1 MTVGADPFRYFRVEA
16 AEILEE
22 LGKGILALER
32 GARPADL
39 VPNLLRLAHTLKGA
53 ARVVKHVTLAELAHA
68 IEDVLVPLR
77 EQSSPLERDRV
88 AAALALLDG
97 MAAQVATLDRPPGEE
112 GPRLA
117 PAAIGAPT
125 LQRPPEAPAARAD
138 VAEMDALLERLS
150 EAQVSLDGLRAV
162 SEPLVRARR
171 LAERAVAEVEAGEAL
186 LPGPTRASL
195 DELRAVLRELERTFE
210 GALDRASR
218 ELGLAREGA
227 AQLQLMKA
235 STVFASLERAAR
247 DVAHATGKRVT
258 FTARGGEVR
267 LDAYVLGVLHAA
279 LLQLVRNAVAH
290 GVETE
295 RERVAAGKPPAGALE
310 LVVSRQGRRALFVC
324 RDDGRGVDLE
334 GVRRVVRE
342 RGLGAA
348 EAHRLDQ
355 AELLSLLMV
364 GGITTSRVVTQLAG
378 RGVGLDVVREAV
390 QRLGG
395 QVQVRTEASRGT
407 TFEIAVPV
415 SVASLEALVVEA
427 GGLRAALPVDAVRGA
442 LRVHERDVTETA
454 TGAAIVHENETIPFV
469 PLASLLGRPVAPR
482 ERSAGG
488 WPAVVLGAGGSSV
501 ALAVDR
507 LLGTE
512 TLVLRALSPLAA
524 VDPIVSAASLD
535 AAGDPQ
541 LVLDPEALVRGA
553 RQAVRSERVS
563 PLRARL
569 PLLVIDDS
577 LTTRMLE
584 QSILESAGYAVDVA
598 SSAEEGLEK
607 ATIRRYGLYLVDVEM
622 PGMDGF
628 TFVERTRA
636 DPRFRDTPAILVTS
650 RGSPEDRR
658 RGAAAGAGAYI
669 VKGDFDQTELLRTIR
684 RLLGEA

>member
-1 MTVGADPFRYFRVEA
+1 VTVGADPYKYFRVEA
-16 AEILEE
+16 AEIVED

-39 VPNLLRLAHTLKGA
+39 TPNLLRLAHTLKGA
-53 ARVVKHVTLAELAHA
+53 ARVVKHGQLAELAHA

-77 EQSSPLERDRV
+77 EQFSPLKRDR
-88 AAALALLDG
+88 ADAALALLDA

-117 PAAIGAPT
+117 TATGAPGP
-125 LQRPPEAPAARAD
+125 RPPPEAPAARAD

-150 EAQVSLDGLRAV
+150 EAQVSLHGLRAV

-171 LAERAVAEVEAGEAL
+171 LAERAVAEVAAREAH
-186 LPGPTRASL
+186 LPDPARASL
-195 DELRAVLRELERTFE
+195 DELRTVLVDLERTFE

-247 DVAHATGKRVT
+247 DVAQAAGKRVT

-295 RERVAAGKPPAGALE
+295 RERIAAGKPPSGALE

-342 RGLGAA
+342 RGLGAS
-348 EAHRLDQ
+348 EVQRLDQ
-355 AELLSLLMV
+355 EELLRILLE
-364 GGITTSRVVTQLAG
+364 GGITTSRAVTELSG
-378 RGVGLDVVREAV
+378 RGVGLDVVREAAL
-390 QRLGG
+390 RLGG
-395 QVQVRTEASRGT
+395 EVRIRTEASRGT
-407 TFEIAVPV
+407 TFEIEVPV
-415 SVASLEALVVEA
+415 SVASLDALVVEA
-427 GGLRAALPVDAVRGA
+427 GGIRAAVPVDAVRGA

-454 TGAAIVHENETIPFV
+454 NGSAIVHENETIPFV
-469 PLASLLGRPVAPR
+469 ELASLLGRPGAPR

-488 WPAVVLGAGGSSV
+488 QAAIVLAAGGFSV

-507 LLGTE
+507 PWPPWIPSCRRPPSTP
-512 TLVLRALSPLAA
+512 RATRSSCSIPRPSCEPRAGLSGP
-524 VDPIVSAASLD
+524 SASS
-535 AAGDPQ
+535 
-541 LVLDPEALVRGA
+541 
-553 RQAVRSERVS
+553 RSG
-563 PLRARL
+563 RAPRC
-569 PLLVIDDS
+569 S
-577 LTTRMLE
+577 SSTTR
-584 QSILESAGYAVDVA
+584 
-598 SSAEEGLEK
+598 
-607 ATIRRYGLYLVDVEM
+607 
-622 PGMDGF
+622 
-628 TFVERTRA
+628 
-636 DPRFRDTPAILVTS
+636 
-650 RGSPEDRR
+650 
-658 RGAAAGAGAYI
+658 
-669 VKGDFDQTELLRTIR
+669 
-684 RLLGEA
+684 